1 MEKELNEIMTKL
13 REANTSKDVSLI
25 EKHVDELNN
34 LWEEN
39 SKKIIKNGG
48 KDWYHLPKKI
58 KNES

>member
-39 SKKIIKNGG
+39 SKKIIKNSG
-48 KDWYHLPKKI
+48 KDGYHLPKKI